1 MKISRGVGV
10 RPAMR
15 RTGGLLCALACLLL
29 SACESIH
36 PDIVKG
42 HTVGEAERAAAS
54 ADAGRE
60 AVTQPAQDTTPERAP
75 RPTAFYEP
83 GTGIFVGTP
92 VEQVRSVGEGNITLN
107 FENTNLREV
116 VKVILGD
123 LLDVNYNVD
132 PAVQGAVTL
141 QTSNPLS
148 KDDLIPTLELLLR
161 MNGAALVTQGGLYN
175 IVPRDSAVRGMLA
188 PQLGNSGLA
197 LPRGFTVQVVPLS
210 YIAAE
215 EMQKIL
221 EPFTSPGNVVRV
233 DTVRNLLILA
243 GSGPELSRLLST
255 VRIFDVDWLAGMSV
269 ALFTPD
275 FVDAETL
282 SSELEIVF
290 GDGGESPLSG
300 LIHFVTLD
308 RLNAL
313 LVITARPQYLEKV
326 SEWVERLDR
335 DSGGAGQRL
344 FVYRVQNGKA
354 ADLATVLGEVFQS
367 ESGSAVVAPPELAP
381 GLAAMEISSPPRP
394 PEGGAAAPAVV
405 EGPRATVPSLVP
417 AAVFGGEGVAL
428 TGGAPIRIIADEINN
443 ALVILATSLQYKQVE
458 AALRRLD
465 VSPQQVLVE
474 ATIAE
479 ITLKGDLKYGMEW
492 FFSNQIGDKQGIG
505 QLDLG
510 AAGIGAIVPGFSY
523 QITDKAGAV
532 RAVLNALADDS
543 RLNVISSPS
552 LMVLNN
558 QTASID
564 VGDEVPI
571 TTQQQQAT
579 TGVST
584 VVNNIEYRNTGVL
597 LSVTPRVNVGGLV
610 IMDVE
615 QEVSQV
621 STESEA
627 GSLTPTISKRSI
639 TTSVAVQSGQTV
651 VLGGLI
657 REQKAVVRSGI
668 PGLYNMP
675 IIGPLFGTTS
685 DEQIRTELVVL
696 ITPRAVHDSTDAA
709 QVTEEFRSKMQS
721 LRPLSIPKE
730 EKSDKVEDGEPQRSW
745 PRVGPDE
752 GVTKPTESRTAPSG
766 TVSEVAQDA
775 TQPAAIDW
783 PDDAL
788 LLSRGSELT
797 AD

>member
-1 MKISRGVGV
+1 MKISRTLGVP
-10 RPAMR
+10 PAMR
-15 RTGGLLCALACLLL
+15 RTGGLVCAVACLLL

-42 HTVGEAERAAAS
+42 YTVGEAERAAGS

-60 AVTQPAQDTTPERAP
+60 AVTQPTEDTAPERAP

-83 GTGIFVGTP
+83 GTGVFVGTP
-92 VEQVRSVGEGNITLN
+92 AEQSRVAGEGNITLN

-123 LLDVNYNVD
+123 LLGANYSVD

-148 KDDLIPTLELLLR
+148 RDDLIPTLELLLR
-161 MNGAALVTQGGLYN
+161 MNGAALVSQDGLYN
-175 IVPRDSAVRGMLA
+175 VVPRDSAVRGMLA

-210 YIAAE
+210 YIAAG

-243 GSGPELSRLLST
+243 GGGPELARLLRT
-255 VRIFDVDWLAGMSV
+255 VHIFDVDWLAGMSV

-275 FVDAETL
+275 FVNVETL

-300 LIHFVTLD
+300 LIKFVTLE

-313 LVITARPQYLEKV
+313 LVITPRPQYLEKV
-326 SEWVERLDR
+326 SEWMDRLDR
-335 DSGGAGQRL
+335 DSGGSGQRL

-381 GLAAMEISSPPRP
+381 GLAAMEIASPPA
-394 PEGGAAAPAVV
+394 EGAAGAPGVV
-405 EGPRATVPSLVP
+405 EGPRAAAPSLVP
-417 AAVFGGEGVAL
+417 AAMFGAEGVAL
-428 TGGAPIRIIADEINN
+428 TGGAPIRIIADDINN
-443 ALVILATSLQYKQVE
+443 ALVIMATSQQYKQVE

-465 VSPQQVLVE
+465 VSPKQVLIE

-492 FFSNQIGDKQGIG
+492 FFTNSVGGDYSGVG

-523 QITDKAGAV
+523 SLIDKAGAV

-552 LMVLNN
+552 VMVLNN

-571 TTQQQQAT
+571 TTQQQQST
-579 TGVST
+579 TGVSN

-597 LSVTPRVNVGGLV
+597 LSVTPRVNIGGLV

-621 STESEA
+621 SSESEA

-696 ITPRAVHDSTDAA
+696 ITPRAVQDAADAA
-709 QVTEEFRSKMQS
+709 QVTEEFRSKMES
-721 LRPLSIPKE
+721 LRPLSIPEKE
-730 EKSDKVEDGEPQRSW
+730 ESEKIKDEESQRSW

-752 GVTKPTESRTAPSG
+752 PVPETESIESRSAPPV
-766 TVSEVAQDA
+766 TVGEVAQN
-775 TQPAAIDW
+775 
-783 PDDAL
+783 
-788 LLSRGSELT
+788 
-797 AD
+797 